1 MNIRMA
7 EQKDFHEILTSS
19 AENRQQVTA
28 SLYDQAFSS
37 ELHKRSGLPSKRRQK
52 RIVIYRDVIGRG
64 HKAILE
70 IGCGRGDLTYA
81 LVDHAEKVVGIDIA
95 VKWIEFA
102 KTRKDL
108 WSLNEE
114 QSRRIEFLPMSA
126 VRLDFPDATFDWAIS
141 NSLIE
146 HLHPDDVNTHLRE
159 VRRILRAGGK
169 YLIWCPNRLGHHK
182 DRDYHFSMLS
192 YSGWIEKLREAG
204 FSGFH
209 STLTSRLPMIDASYK
224 VFLEQFLTALR
235 IKFMWTHLGV
245 RNVFLVAAR

>member
-1 MNIRMA
+1 
-7 EQKDFHEILTSS
+7 
-19 AENRQQVTA
+19 
-28 SLYDQAFSS
+28 
-37 ELHKRSGLPSKRRQK
+37 
-52 RIVIYRDVIGRG
+52 
-64 HKAILE
+64 
-70 IGCGRGDLTYA
+70 
-81 LVDHAEKVVGIDIA
+81 
-95 VKWIEFA
+95 
-102 KTRKDL
+102 
-108 WSLNEE
+108 
-114 QSRRIEFLPMSA
+114 MSA

-141 NSLIE
+141 NSLVE

-224 VFLEQFLTALR
+224 VSLEQFLTALR